1 MLAGLEN
8 SGRRLDQF
16 QVIAQAMVAVGRTEE
31 ELNVAIDR
39 VAFLIS
45 FYGSTPAYRPVLE
58 VEGWEDLQ
66 PELNTL
72 SKQGRYADMRAL
84 VTEPMVRRYGVV
96 GTPEE
101 CADQVRERYGE
112 YASDVCCYFPG
123 YTPDS
128 AELTDLVTALHAIP
142 S

>member
-1 MLAGLEN
+1 
-8 SGRRLDQF
+8 
-16 QVIAQAMVAVGRTEE
+16 
-31 ELNVAIDR
+31 
-39 VAFLIS
+39 
-45 FYGSTPAYRPVLE
+45 
-58 VEGWEDLQ
+58 
-66 PELNTL
+66 
-72 SKQGRYADMRAL
+72 MRAL
-84 VTEPMVRRYGVV
+84 ITEPMVRRYGVV

-123 YTPDS
+123 YTPGS